1 MHQYHNVHGITVPS
15 GGLGFTRKTLP
26 QLGPTEKFVE
36 NLSKHNVKHHEVT
49 VQADRLKP
57 SQSEFSF
64 DNVAAIMKQKLH
76 TKSSIVISRDGF
88 VIDGHHRWLAH
99 YNKHEKIKAVM
110 VDMPAL
116 EIIQLAKTFN
126 STSYKELHDI
136 VHRVVQEA
144 LKRR

>member
-1 MHQYHNVHGITVPS
+1 MDQNHNVHGITVPA

-36 NLSKHNVKHHEVT
+36 NLKSHNIKHHEVT
-49 VQADRLKP
+49 VDSQHLRP
-57 SQSEFSF
+57 SQSQFNF
-64 DNVAAIMKQKLH
+64 DNVASIMKQKLH
-76 TKSSIVISRDGF
+76 TKSSVVISRDGY

-99 YNKHEKIKAVM
+99 YNKKEKMKALQ

-116 EIIQLAKTFN
+116 EIIQMAKSFN
-126 STSYKELHDI
+126 HTSYKDVHDM
-136 VHRVVQEA
+136 VRRVVQEA